1 MSCPKHPTRV
11 EINES
16 ENRIRI
22 EACYFVGVLSSPS
35 YTIDTLT
42 IGVLENEEYD
52 VKLVVGVTDIGSV
65 CINPGV
71 DSLNLHIFPYQG
83 IVVNSRNLPF
93 EEPDLKVYQD
103 RINSIVRIENNDP
116 IPV

>member
-1 MSCPKHPTRV
+1 
-11 EINES
+11 
-16 ENRIRI
+16 
-22 EACYFVGVLSSPS
+22 LSSPS